1 MAITEADRLKMHLG
15 LQAVLGDEVGD
26 IVMEH
31 LPPSGWGDV
40 ARKNDLLILRDEMNY
55 RFQHVDARFDDVH
68 RRVDGLVHAMWAMT
82 GIFSTAF
89 IALFTLL
96 ATRG

>member
-15 LQAVLGDEVGD
+15 LQAVLGDDVGD

-55 RFQHVDARFDDVH
+55 RFADVH
-68 RRVDGLVHAMWAMT
+68 RRIDGLVHAMWVMT